1 MTHDAPLHTPLPPRP
16 LTLFAYTV
24 EPLAPVYRAVMRLF
38 LEEKERYRIQLR
50 PDEVARALPDRLPES
65 ELPDRASLERALD
78 KLVEWGNLRR
88 SHDTGRVATL
98 EDFRRRHY
106 LYQMTPAGEAAE
118 RAVGRVVEA
127 LESSGSLQRVML
139 GAILRN
145 LEALA
150 AEMERSEPRPET
162 LYEHL
167 FTAAEQF
174 RALTEN
180 ASTFLARLHEAI
192 DAGEVDASSFLIYK
206 QAVLE
211 YLEQFVGELS
221 EVAPRISTA
230 LRRIDEGREMR
241 GGEAEATAGGDA
253 DGARRMVELAA
264 RADTTPTPEGLRDRS
279 AELARQWRGMV
290 AWFLGEGREPPTV
303 ELLRGAARTAINRIL
318 LVLER
323 LHEKRFRR
331 VNRTADLVR
340 LAAWFE
346 DLGSRDG
353 GGAEAHRLFTTA
365 FGLFGARHL
374 GERHEDPE
382 RIPPTTSWW
391 DAPPVPVAPVLRKTG
406 RTSTLGRTARVV
418 DHRKARRFL
427 AERHRRDR
435 AARAAALRRFAGR
448 GPIPLAELTRDEP
461 LSGDELDLLLRL
473 LDRLLALPPGRDG
486 ARRSRSRDGLLELRL
501 EAPQPDGARAVLR
514 TPAGRLDLPAFRL
527 SVEDRTAGTGGTV
540 DGAAVRSTEAT
551 RTGSAP

>member
-1 MTHDAPLHTPLPPRP
+1 MTSDAPSHTPLPPRP
-16 LTLFAYTV
+16 FTLFAYTV
-24 EPLAPVYRAVMRLF
+24 EPNAPVYRTVMRLF

-50 PDEVARALPDRLPES
+50 PDDVARRLPED
-65 ELPDRASLERALD
+65 LPDPPDRAGLERALD
-78 KLVEWGNLRR
+78 QLVDWGNLRR

-106 LYQMTPAGEAAE
+106 VYQMTPAGEAAE

-145 LEALA
+145 LEVLA
-150 AEMERSEPRPET
+150 AEMERDEARPEV

-167 FTAAEQF
+167 FTAGEQF

-192 DAGEVDASSFLIYK
+192 DAGAVDASSFLIYK

-221 EVAPRISTA
+221 ELAPRISA
-230 LRRIDEGREMR
+230 AIRRVQERGEGVDASS
-241 GGEAEATAGGDA
+241 GAAGIS
-253 DGARRMVELAA
+253 RLVVLAA

-279 AELARQWRGMV
+279 AELARRWRGMA

-331 VNRTADLVR
+331 VDRTADLLR
-340 LAAWFE
+340 LAGWF
-346 DLGSRDG
+346 DGLGTHRDG
-353 GGAEAHRLFTTA
+353 AAEAHRLYATA

-374 GERHEDPE
+374 GELHEDPE
-382 RIPPTTSWW
+382 RIPSGTSWW
-391 DAPPVPVAPVLRKTG
+391 DAPPVPVAPVLRTTG
-406 RTSTLGRTARVV
+406 RTSTSGRTARVV
-418 DHRKARRFL
+418 DHEKARRYL
-427 AERHRRDR
+427 AERHRRSR
-435 AARAAALRRFAGR
+435 EARAAALRRFAGR
-448 GPIPLAELTRDEP
+448 GPLPLADLTRDEP
-461 LSGDELDLLLRL
+461 LTQDQLELLLGL
-473 LDRLLALPPGRDG
+473 LDRLLALPPDG
-486 ARRSRSRDGLLELRL
+486 DGVRHTRSRDGLLLLRL
-501 EAPQPDGARAVLR
+501 GTPEPADGRAVLR
-514 TPAGRLDLPAFRL
+514 TPRGRLELPAFEL
-527 SVEDRTAGTGGTV
+527 TVEDRTA
-540 DGAAVRSTEAT
+540 A
-551 RTGSAP
+551 GSADSAESTRRRSAR

>member
-1 MTHDAPLHTPLPPRP
+1 MTADAPSHTPLPPRP

-24 EPLAPVYRAVMRLF
+24 EPNAPVYRAVMRLF
-38 LEEKERYRIQLR
+38 LDEKERYRIQLR
-50 PDEVARALPDRLPES
+50 PDEVAHRLPGDLPDP
-65 ELPDRASLERALD
+65 PDRAGLERALD
-78 KLVEWGNLRR
+78 QLVDWGNLRR

-106 LYQMTPAGEAAE
+106 VYQMTPAGEAAE

-145 LEALA
+145 LEVLA
-150 AEMERSEPRPET
+150 AEMERDEARPEV

-167 FTAAEQF
+167 FTAGEQF

-192 DAGEVDASSFLIYK
+192 DAGAVDASSFLIYK

-221 EVAPRISTA
+221 ELAPRISTA
-230 LRRIDEGREMR
+230 LRRVQGQEREASS
-241 GGEAEATAGGDA
+241 EAAGVS
-253 DGARRMVELAA
+253 RLVVLAA

-279 AELARQWRGMV
+279 AELARRWRGMA

-331 VNRTADLVR
+331 VDRTADLLR
-340 LAAWFE
+340 LAGWF
-346 DLGSRDG
+346 DALGARRDG
-353 GGAEAHRLFTTA
+353 TAEAHRLYATA

-374 GERHEDPE
+374 GELHEDPE
-382 RIPPTTSWW
+382 QVPPGTSWW
-391 DAPPVPVAPVLRKTG
+391 DAPPVPVAPVLRRTG
-406 RTSTLGRTARVV
+406 RTSTMGRTARVV
-418 DHRKARRFL
+418 DHEKARRYL
-427 AERHRRDR
+427 AERHRRSR

-448 GPIPLAELTRDEP
+448 GPLALAELTRHEP
-461 LSGDELDLLLRL
+461 LTQDQLELLLAL
-473 LDRLLALPPGRDG
+473 LDRLLALPPESDG
-486 ARRSRSRDGLLELRL
+486 VRRTRSRDGLLVLRL
-501 EAPQPDGARAVLR
+501 DAPEAAGARAVLR
-514 TPAGRLDLPAFRL
+514 TPRGHLELPAFQL
-527 SVEDRTAGTGGTV
+527 TVHDRTAAGSGTGW
-540 DGAAVRSTEAT
+540 T
-551 RTGSAP
+551 RKGSAP